1 MMPTCMQWMN
11 RGGEEEWQ
19 RKMEPSVGVVSSA
32 GDELNDKCGVCIT
45 PISNN
50 EKKESFRDWQEQ
62 QQRQQQQQQL
72 MWDCPGPQAKSTQP
86 CVGDYFLFSFYNK
99 HVIVYS
105 IAAIRPPEQRLASWA
120 ANVGQLDR
128 NVVVLE
134 SGECCR
140 MQWAD
145 YMLAGGY
152 HPQGTQCAAARRGGL
167 VEAIQ
172 ALQRGMGR

>member
-1 MMPTCMQWMN
+1 MQWMN

-50 EKKESFRDWQEQ
+50 PKKNSCRDWDEQ
-62 QQRQQQQQQL
+62 KQRHSAGLQH

-86 CVGDYFLFSFYNK
+86 CVGDYFLFSFYKK
-99 HVIVYS
+99 HVIVHRIIS
-105 IAAIRPPEQRLASWA
+105 ILPPGERLESWA
-120 ANVGQLDR
+120 ANVGQGDR
-128 NVVVLE
+128 DVVLL
-134 SGECCR
+134 GPVCCR

-152 HPQGTQCAAARRGGL
+152 HPHGTQCAVARRGCL